1 MRNVFLYIL
10 VLIVAG
16 CSGGHGPQAD
26 GTPAQVAQQCDTL
39 FAQGKRVQAAHDY
52 EGAIGLYKQCIQ
64 VDIVPEDSVDAAA
77 IQQPVVDALLQMMN
91 SYQAMGQP
99 VECCRCF
106 DSIMAAPAPFIRRY
120 CMRDLYTI
128 TAYAMSRA
136 DSMERSERLM
146 RQALNTPLWN
156 PNYARLFRDYAYAAA
171 IFFPNTSEQ
180 ENVIVYAKKGLT
192 YARLSGKVSGAQY
205 VESMLGSIYQRT
217 GRIRDAIDLYQ
228 ESIEEAQKRNDPLGE
243 INALNAMAEM
253 MLYWDLNTQ
262 ANDIVNRGLRITE
275 SKGGSV
281 DELGNPVVFSI
292 LYIHK
297 AEAMRKLNKP
307 DSALV
312 FLERAQA
319 LVHDLPYN
327 SGMSDIDVAMGA
339 IYCDGFS
346 GVSPTEARKRLVRAS
361 SDGTPRIR
369 ARAYSYLA
377 DYAFRSARRQEGE
390 AYLDCMYHILH
401 SSPNPIYIDKAY
413 AKALEHYIAVGDN
426 AGVAKFAAAYLQEQ
440 QFNTDLRNIQK
451 VTDNVVKHYL
461 TEKDLQI
468 NLLEAQV
475 HARRQTIWI
484 IALAALLLCAILGII
499 ISSLRRTYRQRRQM
513 AIERIDALESDRN
526 ALNEH
531 LQTERA
537 QLQRIQSQIDE
548 IKNDRRQRSE
558 ITAEGILNIKDS
570 GSLEAFELRFDV
582 LYPGFTERLRQRAST
597 LSKREVLLCML
608 LILKQSTA
616 QISEIMTIEPRSIN
630 MMRYRVRKKLALGS
644 EESLEDVL
652 HAIAGQPTELSA
664 SIQGETNKTN

>member
-52 EGAIGLYKQCIQ
+52 EGAIALYKQCIA
-64 VDIVPEDSVDAAA
+64 VGIVPEDSVDAAA
-77 IQQPVVDALLQMMN
+77 IQQPVVDALLQMRN
-91 SYQAMGQP
+91 SYQALGRP
-99 VECCRCF
+99 KECCRCF

-120 CMRDLYTI
+120 CMRDVYTI
-128 TAYAMSRA
+128 TAYALSRA

-146 RQALNTPLWN
+146 RQALNTPMWN

-228 ESIEEAQKRNDPLGE
+228 ESIEEAQKRSDPLGE
-243 INALNAMAEM
+243 INALNAMSEM
-253 MLYWDLNTQ
+253 LLYWDLSSQ
-262 ANDIVNRGLRITE
+262 ANDMTNRGLRIAE
-275 SKGGSV
+275 SHGGSI
-281 DELGNPVVFSI
+281 DELGNPMILGV

-297 AEAMRKLNKP
+297 AEAMRKMNRS
-307 DSALV
+307 DSAVYFLGKAQELV
-312 FLERAQA
+312 Q
-319 LVHDLPYN
+319 DLPYN
-327 SGMSDIDVAMGA
+327 SGMSDIDIAMGA
-339 IYCDGFS
+339 IYCEGFS
-346 GVSPTEARKRLVRAS
+346 EVTPTDARNRLLRAS
-361 SDGTPRIR
+361 RDGTPRIR
-369 ARAYSYLA
+369 ARAFSYLA
-377 DYAFRSARRQEGE
+377 DYAFRNAHRSEGE
-390 AYLDCMYHILH
+390 ACLDSMYNILH

-413 AKALEHYIAVGDN
+413 AKALEHYIAVGDH
-426 AGVAKFAAAYLQEQ
+426 AGVTKFATAYLHEQ
-440 QFNTDLRNIQK
+440 KFNTDMRNVHK
-451 VTDNVVKHYL
+451 VTDNVVKQYL
-461 TEKDLQI
+461 SDKNLQI
-468 NLLEAQV
+468 SLLEAQV
-475 HARRQTIWI
+475 HARHQTIWI
-484 IALAALLLCAILGII
+484 ITLSALLLCAILGII

-570 GSLEAFELRFDV
+570 GSMEAFELRFDV

-616 QISEIMTIEPRSIN
+616 QISDIMTIEPRSIN

-652 HAIAGQPTELSA
+652 HAIAGQPTEPLN
-664 SIQGETNKTN
+664 T